1 MWSITPVTIT
11 ATRWPFPATK
21 RLFAAMRLF
30 RQLILIA
37 VIAGVGVGVVTALL
51 HEMTTAPLVIA
62 AEALEGAA
70 ADSGHGHDH
79 GDGWAPGEGLPRQL
93 YNIAAHVVG
102 AIGFA
107 LLLLVASELAGGL
120 RDGRHGVLWGLAGFA
135 SVTLAPGLG
144 LPAELPG
151 MPAADLTARQ
161 LWWLATALATA
172 GGLALIVLTRR
183 LPFALLGVGLLAL
196 PHGLGA
202 PPTPAA
208 AAPALAALHLDFA
221 VWVLVVGLVFW
232 AALGGALGLLRGR
245 LLRPRPGAAPAL
257 GN

>member
-1 MWSITPVTIT
+1 MW
-11 ATRWPFPATK
+11 F
-21 RLFAAMRLF
+21 F
-30 RQLILIA
+30 RQLVLVA
-37 VIAGVGVGVVTALL
+37 VIAGVGVGIVTALL

-70 ADSGHGHDH
+70 DSSHGHDH

-144 LPAELPG
+144 LPAGLPG

-161 LWWLATALATA
+161 VWWLATALATA

-221 VWVLVVGLVFW
+221 VRVLVVGLVFW

-245 LLRPRPGAAPAL
+245 LLRPRPGAASAL
-257 GN
+257 EN